1 MSIAEKIIW
10 IMIVLFPILIVML
23 LGSRIIGVILLLTV
37 PIIVL
42 RTILWWYNEK
52 NSKNI

>member
-10 IMIVLFPILIVML
+10 VMMFLFPIFVVML
-23 LGSRIIGVILLLTV
+23 FGLRIIGLIVLLTV
-37 PIIVL
+37 SIIVL